1 MRAMTPRERRRAVGN
16 LWEKLAY
23 TRVDVPVL
31 VDWAVFCKGGAVLS
45 NVANEGESVKAKS
58 NHDVHIDTGDLI

>member
-1 MRAMTPRERRRAVGN
+1 MTPRERRRAVRN
-16 LWEKLAY
+16 LWKKLAY
-23 TRVDVPVL
+23 IRVDLPVP